1 MLNST
6 KSWASRFSRDFFA
19 WWGRELFAALP
30 AALRRKLYTP
40 AGELLLQVSSKGV
53 HILFAADDE
62 SKDLGLFALDEQ
74 GRAACQ
80 KKLTTELISKAKPVL
95 VLNQQQ
101 CVHRQ
106 IFLPAQ
112 AAANLRSVM
121 AFELD
126 RHTPFKVETT
136 CFDVKRVNNTV
147 TEGKIAVYLAAT
159 PLERLQPLLTD
170 LSFFDIKPA
179 VATFSKNPDELRGS
193 ASFNLLPQ
201 HLRPTGSKT
210 GRVIAA
216 GLAVLLLLEF
226 LMVVGYPSIHAATE
240 TETLEMEI
248 SRLQKDVRTVK
259 NLRSSIGKI
268 RAQTESLI
276 RRVDSK
282 PKVADVLLELTE
294 RLPAHT
300 WLTQMRVN
308 GNRLQIDGYSG
319 KASGLIQLLDDS
331 ALFEK
336 THFTS
341 PITSNNSA
349 QQAFKIGL
357 IVVQAD

>member
-1 MLNST
+1 
-6 KSWASRFSRDFFA
+6 
-19 WWGRELFAALP
+19 
-30 AALRRKLYTP
+30 
-40 AGELLLQVSSKGV
+40 
-53 HILFAADDE
+53 
-62 SKDLGLFALDEQ
+62 
-74 GRAACQ
+74 
-80 KKLTTELISKAKPVL
+80 
-95 VLNQQQ
+95 
-101 CVHRQ
+101 
-106 IFLPAQ
+106 
-112 AAANLRSVM
+112 
-121 AFELD
+121 
-126 RHTPFKVETT
+126 
-136 CFDVKRVNNTV
+136 
-147 TEGKIAVYLAAT
+147 
-159 PLERLQPLLTD
+159 
-170 LSFFDIKPA
+170 
-179 VATFSKNPDELRGS
+179 
-193 ASFNLLPQ
+193 LPQ

-210 GRVIAA
+210 GRVIVA